1 MEHFKQLPFVPLPLL
16 NGEKYL
22 SFANLYGKD
31 VDKIDCPSSKPAPQG
46 AEADNRRKSILVSSK
61 IRGIRTSLECFKPR
75 CIYLKAKLAKDEQ
88 IALKRVQESLLY
100 TSGLS
105 IFHPLLLVMTLFV
118 LESVLHVVILLS
130 FPISL
135 QH

>member
-1 MEHFKQLPFVPLPLL
+1 M
-16 NGEKYL
+16 
-22 SFANLYGKD
+22 
-31 VDKIDCPSSKPAPQG
+31 
-46 AEADNRRKSILVSSK
+46 
-61 IRGIRTSLECFKPR
+61 TSYECFKPR
-75 CIYLKAKLAKDEQ
+75 CIYSKAKLTKDEQ
-88 IALKRVQESLLY
+88 IALKRIQESQLY

-118 LESVLHVVILLS
+118 LEKVLHVVILLS